1 MKTIIMFFVLTFTA
15 LSIAKSNWTPAGEMS
30 AGNTD
35 LVRALAFTDSGI
47 MYASSWGTG
56 IYKSTNRGMNWTF
69 SGLQGKR
76 VTTLSASRSGDV
88 YGLSKTQDFSYIHRT
103 TDNGNTWTDVFTGSF
118 PLNFA
123 GGGEIVFPSDG
134 SIVAAFSV
142 TVGPTIGDVS
152 AFVFKSTD
160 SGNTWAQTQVIGAGF
175 AGGMI
180 ITGDERILLGTSLG
194 GVKYSTNNGSNFSNF
209 STFPPIF
216 IKTILKAD
224 PQIIYV
230 SDAYGLNRSTDNGLT
245 FTDIG
250 SHSNGVTL
258 RTACV
263 NRNGDLFIG
272 MDDRNVYYSDDL
284 GDSWKLINEGLPA
297 GSYFNVLISADGK
310 IYGGTNNRGVMIYD
324 IPTHI
329 NSGSEITGH
338 YNLSQNYPNPFN
350 PSTVIRYTVPES
362 NDGRVVNVKLIIYD
376 ILGNEVEAIV
386 NEKQSGGTYSVKF
399 DGGNLAA
406 GIYFYKLIADKYS
419 SVRKMILLK

>member
-1 MKTIIMFFVLTFTA
+1 MIFVLTLTA
-15 LSIAKSNWTPAGEMS
+15 SSIAESNWTPAGEMS
-30 AGNTD
+30 AGNSD
-35 LVRALAFTDSGI
+35 LVRALAFTDNGI
-47 MYASSWGTG
+47 MYASSWGIG

-76 VTTLSASRSGDV
+76 VTTLSASRNGDV
-88 YGLSKTQDFSYIHRT
+88 FGLSKTQDFSYIHRT

-134 SIVAAFSV
+134 SIVAAFSI

-152 AFVFKSTD
+152 TFVFKSTD
-160 SGNTWAQTQVIGAGF
+160 SGNNWVQTQVIGAGF

-180 ITGDERILLGTSLG
+180 ITDDNRILLGTSLA
-194 GVKYSTNNGSNFSNF
+194 GVVYSTNSGGNFF
-209 STFPPIF
+209 SYTHFPPIF

-224 PQIIYV
+224 PEIIYV

-250 SHSNGVTL
+250 SHSNGVSL

-263 NRNGDLFIG
+263 NRNGDLFIA
-272 MDDRNVYYSDDL
+272 MDDRNVYYSDNL
-284 GDSWKLINEGLPA
+284 GDSWELINQGLPA

-324 IPTHI
+324 TPTNI
-329 NSGSEITGH
+329 NSGTEITGH
-338 YNLSQNYPNPFN
+338 YNLFQNYPNPFN
-350 PSTVIRYTVPES
+350 PVTIIKYELRIT
-362 NDGRVVNVKLIIYD
+362 NDVKIKVYD
-376 ILGNEVEAIV
+376 ILGTEVSTLI
-386 NEKQSGGTYSVKF
+386 NEKQEAGSYEVEF
-399 DGGNLAA
+399 DGSRFA
-406 GIYFYKLIADKYS
+406 GGVYFYRIDSGEFSQTKRMMLIK
-419 SVRKMILLK
+419 

>member
-1 MKTIIMFFVLTFTA
+1 MKTIIMIFVLTFTSS
-15 LSIAKSNWTPAGEMS
+15 SITKSNWTPAGEMS

-35 LVRALAFTDSGI
+35 LVRALAFTDNGI
-47 MYASSWGTG
+47 MYASSWGIG

-76 VTTLSASRSGDV
+76 VTTLSASRNGDV

-152 AFVFKSTD
+152 TFVFKSTD

-180 ITGDERILLGTSLG
+180 ITDDNRILLGTSLS
-194 GVKYSTNNGSNFSNF
+194 GVVYSTNSGGNFF
-209 STFPPIF
+209 SYPHFPPIF

-224 PQIIYV
+224 PEIIYV

-250 SHSNGVTL
+250 SHSNGVSL

-284 GDSWKLINEGLPA
+284 GDSWELINQGLPA

-324 IPTHI
+324 TPTNI
-329 NSGSEITGH
+329 NSGTVITGH
-338 YNLSQNYPNPFN
+338 YNLYQNYPNPFN
-350 PSTVIRYTVPES
+350 PVTIINYDLRISS
-362 NDGRVVNVKLIIYD
+362 DVKLKVYD
-376 ILGNEVEAIV
+376 ILGNEVITLV
-386 NEKQSGGTYSVKF
+386 NEKQEAGSYEAEF
-399 DGGNLAA
+399 DGSGFAS
-406 GIYFYKLIADKYS
+406 GVYFYRIVSGEFSQTKRMLLIK
-419 SVRKMILLK
+419 